1 MLLDMGSTPIYST
14 LHGAIVQL
22 GERLHGMQEV
32 VGSTPISSIFMNKNR
47 IIANNGTLYN
57 YSALLPAG

>member
-32 VGSTPISSIFMNKNR
+32 VGSSPISSIFMNKNR
-47 IIANNGTLYN
+47 IITNNGTLYN